1 MDLAIENFAADLHA
15 EVQEAID
22 SAGGT
27 EDRAEE
33 FTRIVL
39 ERLGDE
45 GALENPQL
53 LWQEGTFG
61 RTRYKLSG
69 FSFPEEEDRLL
80 LTGTIFTGEQPPRV
94 IGRDEIMQVLMHLLK
109 FYENSSTGLVDKITP
124 KDSEASDL
132 ANRIHEC
139 HDKIGV
145 LRLVLIS
152 DGQTG
157 HRSIDL
163 KEAFDGTRVIV
174 DMLGIE
180 QLYRILGRG
189 LARDDIVL
197 DFESQSGG
205 PLPCLKVSAD
215 GADYDAFLAALP
227 GEALADVYEKYGNR
241 LLELNVRSFL
251 GVRGRKSVN
260 ANLRKTIQDEPSR
273 FMAYNNGIVATADDI
288 QLEFAQDGSIR
299 IRSLHGLQIVNGGQ
313 TTASLHRAKKQD
325 KASLSNIWVPAKII
339 KVSGTNLD
347 DMVMAISRS
356 ANSQNTIQPADF
368 SANDPFHVF
377 VETLANNTWL
387 SDGKSRWFYE
397 RARGSYGAAEIRASF
412 TSADKKRFASETPKV
427 RRFSKTDLAKVL
439 NAWDGFPHQVSL
451 GNQKNFQFFMQR
463 LKEEN
468 PNGFRPDSEWF
479 KMFVAKTIVFRAVQS
494 IVKSQNFP
502 AYKANIT
509 TYTFSRVANASA
521 GAQLTALVWNNQ
533 NVSDQLQAVIAK
545 WSHEIDEGLRRT
557 AAGRMPSEWAKK
569 SECWAALSELQLPS
583 PDVVPPEWESPKS
596 NVRDGK
602 DKRADQAEPTSLD
615 LTDAM
620 LKIRQLFSGSE
631 VRDPGDLADN
641 LAQALGHGAVTEH
654 LAYQLSEAITVA
666 LRRGIL
672 ERREE
677 GVAILARSIDD
688 YERHFL
694 KDQFVAS
701 QENGSWID
709 REDGIRRMARWLGFK
724 RTGPSIELIA
734 KSVINGLIREGR
746 IESKG
751 TQIRRT

>member
-1 MDLAIENFAADLHA
+1 MDIEIERFAADLHA
-15 EVQEAID
+15 EVEEAIELSD
-22 SAGGT
+22 AG
-27 EDRAEE
+27 EERAQE

-39 ERLGDE
+39 EKLGEE

-61 RTRYKLSG
+61 RTHYRLSG

-80 LTGTIFTGEQPPRV
+80 LTGTIYTGEQPPRA
-94 IGRDEIMQVLMHLLK
+94 INRDEIMQALMHLLK
-109 FYENSSTGLVDKITP
+109 FYESSSTGLVDKITP
-124 KDSEASDL
+124 LESEASDL

-163 KEAFDGTRVIV
+163 REAFDGTRVIV

-180 QLYRILGRG
+180 QLYRILGKG

-197 DFESQSGG
+197 DFGSQANGA
-205 PLPCLKVSAD
+205 LPCLRVSED
-215 GADYDAFLAALP
+215 KADYDAFLAALP
-227 GEALADVYEKYGNR
+227 GTTLADIYEKYGNR
-241 LLELNVRSFL
+241 LLELNVRAFL

-260 ANLRKTIQDEPSR
+260 ASLRKTIQDEPNR
-273 FMAYNNGIVATADDI
+273 FMAYNNGIVATVDDI
-288 QLEFAQDGSIR
+288 KLEVAHDGSTR

-325 KASLSNIWVPAKII
+325 KVSLEQIWVPAKII
-339 KVSGTNLD
+339 HVSGANLD

-368 SANDPFHVF
+368 SANDPFHVL
-377 VETLANNTWL
+377 VEALANNTWL

-412 TSADKKRFASETPKV
+412 RAADKRRFASETPKA

-439 NAWDGFPHQVSL
+439 NAWDGLPQQVSQ
-451 GNQKNFQFFMQR
+451 GNQKNFQLFMQR

-468 PNGFRPDSEWF
+468 PNGFRPDAEWF
-479 KMFVAKTIVFRAVQS
+479 KSFVAKTIIFRAIQS
-494 IVKSQNFP
+494 TVKSQDFP
-502 AYKANIT
+502 AYKANIA
-509 TYTFSRVANASA
+509 TYTFARIATLIPDV
-521 GAQLTALVWNNQ
+521 QLTNLVWNSQ
-533 NVSDQLQAVIAK
+533 KISAELQAVIAR
-545 WSHEIDEGLRRT
+545 WTREIDEGLRHT
-557 AAGRMPSEWAKK
+557 AGGRMPSEWAKK
-569 SECWAALSELQLPS
+569 PECWTALSELQLS
-583 PDVVPPEWESPKS
+583 EPDAIPPEFELPQPKTR
-596 NVRDGK
+596 NAKGK
-602 DKRADQAEPTSLD
+602 PADQLNGSTVD
-615 LTDAM
+615 LNDAM
-620 LKIRQLFSGSE
+620 IRIRQLFSGSE
-631 VRDPGDLADN
+631 VRDPEELVADLA
-641 LAQALGHGAVTEH
+641 AGLGHTTVTEH
-654 LAYQLSEAITVA
+654 LAYQLTEAINVA
-666 LRRGIL
+666 VRRGIL

-677 GVAILARSIDD
+677 GLAIMARSIDD

-709 REDGIRRMARWLGFK
+709 REDSIRRMARWLGFK

-746 IESKG
+746 IESNG
-751 TQIRRT
+751 SQIRPV

>member
-1 MDLAIENFAADLHA
+1 MDLAIESFAINLHA

-22 SAGGT
+22 SGDGT

-61 RTRYKLSG
+61 RTHYRLSG

-80 LTGTIFTGEQPPRV
+80 LTSTIYTGEMPPRV
-94 IGRDEIMQVLMHLLK
+94 IAHDEIMQALMHLLK
-109 FYENSSTGLVDKITP
+109 FYENSSKGQADKIEP

-145 LRLVLIS
+145 VRLVLIS

-157 HRSIDL
+157 RRSVDL

-180 QLYRILGRG
+180 QLHRILGKG
-189 LARDDIVL
+189 LSRDDIVL
-197 DFESQSGG
+197 EFGSSNGGSLACLQVSG
-205 PLPCLKVSAD
+205 D

-227 GEALADVYEKYGNR
+227 GAVLADVYEKYGNR
-241 LLELNVRSFL
+241 LLELNVRAFL

-273 FMAYNNGIVATADDI
+273 FMAYNNGIVATVDDI
-288 QLEFAQDGSIR
+288 QLERAKDGSTR

-325 KASLSNIWVPAKII
+325 KASLDHIHVPAKII

-347 DMVMAISRS
+347 DMVEAVSRS

-368 SANDPFHVF
+368 SANDPFHVL
-377 VETLANNTWL
+377 VETLADNTLL

-397 RARGSYGAAEIRASF
+397 RARGSYGVAELEASF
-412 TSADKKRFASETPKV
+412 RPADKKRFASETPKS

-439 NAWDGFPHQVSL
+439 NAWDGFPQQVSL

-468 PNGFRPDSEWF
+468 PNGFRPDVEWF
-479 KMFVAKTIVFRAVQS
+479 KSFVAKTIVFRAVQS
-494 IVKSQNFP
+494 IVKLQNFP
-502 AYKANIT
+502 AYKANIA
-509 TYTFSRVANASA
+509 TYTFSRVANSTTSR
-521 GAQLTALVWNNQ
+521 QLTTLVWQ
-533 NVSDQLQAVIAK
+533 SQRVSDQLHAVIGQWAL
-545 WSHEIDEGLRRT
+545 EIDEGLRRT
-557 AAGRMPSEWAKK
+557 SGGRMPSEWAKK
-569 SECWAALSELQLPS
+569 PECWAALSELQLS
-583 PDVVPPEWESPKS
+583 PPDRVPPEWELPAPSERS
-596 NVRDGK
+596 GK
-602 DKRADQAEPTSLD
+602 DKRLD
-615 LTDAM
+615 GDEAAPIDLNDAM
-620 LKIRQLFSGSE
+620 LKVRQLFSGSE
-631 VRDPGDLADN
+631 VRDPDDLATD
-641 LAQALGHGAVTEH
+641 LATALGYSTVTDDLEFQLNEALNIAV
-654 LAYQLSEAITVA
+654 
-666 LRRGIL
+666 RRGIL

-677 GVAILARSIDD
+677 GLAILARSIDD

-694 KDQFVAS
+694 KDQFVAC
-701 QENGSWID
+701 QEDGSWVD
-709 REDGIRRMARWLGFK
+709 REDSIRRMARWLGFK
-724 RTGPSIELIA
+724 RTGPSIELMA

-746 IESKG
+746 VESKG
-751 TQIRRT
+751 SQIRRL